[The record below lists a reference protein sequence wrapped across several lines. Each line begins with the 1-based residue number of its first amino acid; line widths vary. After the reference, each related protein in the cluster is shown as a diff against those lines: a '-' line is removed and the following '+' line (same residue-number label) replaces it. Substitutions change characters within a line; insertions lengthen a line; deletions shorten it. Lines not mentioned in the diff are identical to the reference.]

1 MKRVIAFILW
11 KLSGKIA
18 FSDRLYSWIDR
29 NNGVYFNDTRYIIR
43 KVKA

>member
-18 FSDRLYSWIDR
+18 FSDRLYNW
-29 NNGVYFNDTRYIIR
+29 VYFNDTRYIIR

>member
-1 MKRVIAFILW
+1 MKKIIAFILW

-18 FSDRLYSWIDR
+18 FSDKLYNWVDR

>member
-1 MKRVIAFILW
+1 MKRIIAFILW
-11 KLSGKIA
+11 KLSGRIV
-18 FSDRLYSWIDR
+18 FSDKLYNWVDR